1 METMVD
7 TSPAEFNQAYY
18 ARSTSVQIT
27 MGPIM
32 PKTKIRKRA
41 QLNRMSL
48 SSVTK
53 PAINGATKYTANY
66 ELGQR
71 SSPRFKTEPTRNTW
85 QLSDAMSR
93 DTVKYLA
100 KKPRS
105 ARRNAE
111 S

>member
-1 METMVD
+1 MVD

-53 PAINGATKYTANY
+53 PAINGATKYTASY
-66 ELGQR
+66 EIGQR
-71 SSPRFKTEPTRNTW
+71 SSPRFKTEPTWNTW
-85 QLSDAMSR
+85 ELSDATPR
-93 DTVKYLA
+93 DTA
-100 KKPRS
+100 KSMSTKSRS
-105 ARRNAE
+105 ARENVAR
-111 S
+111 